1 MNNYE
6 SDWNLYE
13 RFRRRIALK
22 LSASALVV
30 KFAFVSACLAIGLTA
45 GCATSPF
52 DPGLTGPFHEIG
64 NYYLVD
70 DQVPDY
76 VRRIA
81 MLPLTS
87 TYDTHTA
94 KGGRETLQPVLY
106 GELSK
111 SRLFEIVQVT
121 EEQLKDWTGKRQWS
135 AEDELPADF
144 IVKIRTK
151 TACDGILFNKLSYYR
166 PYPPIAVGWRLLLVD
181 SNDGQIIWSLDE
193 IFDAGEPRI
202 ANSVRQFALANERTN
217 AELTKQVGTRYGS
230 AFNSRVT
237 GLEWINSPRHFAR
250 YTASAAI
257 ETLTPKE

>member
-1 MNNYE
+1 MSNSE
-6 SDWNLYE
+6 SDWNLAD
-13 RFRRRIALK
+13 RFKKRIAGQLMGSTAGFK
-22 LSASALVV
+22 ATLGSVCV
-30 KFAFVSACLAIGLTA
+30 GLTLT

-52 DPGLTGPFHEIG
+52 DPGSTGPFHEIG

-70 DQVPDY
+70 DQLPDH

-87 TYDTHTA
+87 AYDTHTA
-94 KGGRETLQPVLY
+94 TGGRESLQPVLY

-121 EEQLKDWTGKRQWS
+121 EKQLEQWTGKRQWN

-144 IVKIRTK
+144 MVKIRDG
-151 TACDGILFNKLSYYR
+151 TACNAILFNNLSYYR

-181 SNDGQIIWSLDE
+181 SNDGQTLWSLDE
-193 IFDAGEPRI
+193 VFDAGEPRV
-202 ANSVRQFALANERTN
+202 ANSVRRFVLANEQAN
-217 AELTKQVGTRYGS
+217 AELTKEIGTRYGS
-230 AFNSRVT
+230 VFNSRVS

-257 ETLTPKE
+257 ETLTPKQ